1 MTCPYRFA
9 LRTIHR
15 LKPWE
20 RAAPLDSLDPMNRG
34 SLIHEVQFQLHGSL
48 RDAGELPV
56 TATNLAAAR
65 AALDSTLDAVAARY
79 EQDLAPTS
87 SKGWSDSIEAIRADL
102 AEWLRRCVQE
112 TEWVPHRFELGFG
125 VPLSDGLDPASQE
138 EPARLDCGLALRGA
152 IDLVE
157 RRADGGLRVTDYKT
171 GRARVPSGAIVDGGR
186 ALQPVLYALAAE
198 KLAEGAP
205 VHSGRLYYCTSG
217 GGFRA
222 VEVPLA
228 EPARRA
234 AQRLATVVGSRIEN
248 GNLPQA
254 PHEGACLVAAK
265 RRA

>member
-1 MTCPYRFA
+1 MS
-9 LRTIHR
+9 LS
-15 LKPWE
+15 
-20 RAAPLDSLDPMNRG
+20 RA
-34 SLIHEVQFQLHGSL
+34 
-48 RDAGELPV
+48 
-56 TATNLAAAR
+56 
-65 AALDSTLDAVAARY
+65 
-79 EQDLAPTS
+79 
-87 SKGWSDSIEAIRADL
+87 

-254 PHEGACLVAAK
+254 PHEGACQYCDFTAVCGPHEEARVNEQKPAAGIADLVGL
-265 RRA
+265 RSLR